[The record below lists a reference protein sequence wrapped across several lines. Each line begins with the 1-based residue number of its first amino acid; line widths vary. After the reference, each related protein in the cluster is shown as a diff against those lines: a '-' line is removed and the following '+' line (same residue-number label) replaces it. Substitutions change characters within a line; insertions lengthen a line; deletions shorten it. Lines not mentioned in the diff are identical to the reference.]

1 MNVRYRHE
9 EHAGGA
15 GDARAAKDA
24 PATSPG
30 TQRDAQANSRTQ
42 GKIGRRTE
50 RIEDGPLLRG
60 KGKYVGDVEIPGGL
74 YAAFVRSSHAHALIH
89 GIDTT
94 EALRREGVVAVIT
107 AAEMSKY
114 LTNLRMPLGF
124 PTTALPTGITP
135 YVLTPKEVCFVGEA
149 VAMVIA
155 TTRYAA
161 EDGAGDV
168 QVDYEPLPAVS
179 DCRRAL
185 DPEAPRVRTESPDN
199 ALTRFTV
206 AYGDCEQAF
215 AQADHVFQDSLHQ
228 HRGGA
233 HPMEGR
239 GVVAEYDELRDT
251 LTVWSSTQMAHE
263 LQFTL
268 AELLGVAETRIRVI
282 TPDVGGGFG
291 AKFLIY
297 PEEIAVAAAALNL
310 RQPIKWIED
319 RVEHFLCSIQ
329 ERDQYWDVEIA
340 VDAQAHVLGIRGSMV
355 HDQGA
360 YTPQG
365 INCPYN
371 AVTGV
376 TGPYMVPN
384 FSVDAAVAQTNKV
397 YTIPVRGAGYPEGA
411 FVMER
416 LLDRVAQGL
425 GMDRAEVRRR
435 NLVTVDKLPYVKPLK
450 QRSGKPITLD
460 TGDYLRSQETALQAI
475 DYAGFAARKAQARA
489 QGRYIGIGLAN
500 AVKGTGRGPFESASV
515 RISATGHISAATGA
529 MAMGQGMRTA
539 MAQIVAD
546 VLGVPV
552 QDVQVITGDTSAISM
567 GIGGF
572 ASRQTVTGGSSM
584 LLAARQV
591 EAKARKV
598 AAFVL
603 KVDEQALEVADGKVW
618 VRAEPEKSITL
629 AQIARTLRGIPG
641 YDLPPDTG
649 AGLEATVC
657 WEPEAMTYANAS
669 HACEVEVD
677 PATGNVAIL
686 RYIAMQDCGRLI
698 NPLIV
703 EGQIHGGIVHGIGN
717 ALFEYMRY
725 DDNAQPL
732 STTYADYLLPTSTEI
747 PHLELIFSESPTD
760 TNPLG
765 VKGVGEVGTI
775 PVTSAIAS
783 AIDDALSDFNIHV
796 SAIPVDPVR
805 LVQLMDQAV

>member
-1 MNVRYRHE
+1 MNAMYRFDE
-9 EHAGGA
+9 QSGGA
-15 GDARAAKDA
+15 SGVRAAKDA
-24 PATSPG
+24 PLPAGPAPT
-30 TQRDAQANSRTQ
+30 AQGE
-42 GKIGRRTE
+42 GKIGRRIE
-50 RIEDGPLLRG
+50 RVEDGPLLRG
-60 KGKYVGDVEIPGGL
+60 KGRYVGDVDVPGGL
-74 YAAFVRSSHAHALIH
+74 HAAFVRSPHAHATLLA
-89 GIDTT
+89 IDTAA
-94 EALRREGVVAVIT
+94 ALKREGVVAVLT
-107 AAEMSKY
+107 ATDMSRY

-135 YVLTPKEVCFVGEA
+135 FVLTPKEVCFVGEA

-155 TTRYAA
+155 TSRYAA

-168 QVDYEPLPAVS
+168 QVDYAVLPAVS
-179 DCRRAL
+179 DCRQAL
-185 DPEAPRVRTESPDN
+185 EPQAPRVRTDFPDN

-206 AYGDCEQAF
+206 AYGDCDQAF
-215 AQADHVFQDSLHQ
+215 AQAAHVFKDTLHQ

-282 TPDVGGGFG
+282 APDVGGGFG

-297 PEEIAVAAAALNL
+297 PEEIAIAAAALHL
-310 RQPIKWIED
+310 RQPVKWIED

-329 ERDQYWDVEIA
+329 ERDQFWDVEIA
-340 VDAQAHVLGIRGSMV
+340 VDAHARVLGIRGHMV

-376 TGPYMVPN
+376 TGPYVVPN
-384 FSVDAAVAQTNKV
+384 FSIDAVVAQTNKV

-416 LLDRVAQGL
+416 LLDRVAQGMEL
-425 GMDRAEVRRR
+425 DRAEVRRR

-450 QRSGKPITLD
+450 QRSGKAITLD
-460 TGDYLRSQETALQAI
+460 TGDYVASQETVLRAI
-475 DYAGFAARKAQARA
+475 DYAGFATRKALART
-489 QGRYIGIGLAN
+489 QGRHIGIGLAN

-546 VLGVPV
+546 VLGVEV
-552 QDVQVITGDTSAISM
+552 RDVQVTSGDTSSISM

-598 AAFVL
+598 AAHLLNVGE
-603 KVDEQALEVADGKVW
+603 DALEVRNGKVQL
-618 VRAEPEKSITL
+618 RSDAEKSVTL

-641 YDLPPDTG
+641 YDLPAGAG

-657 WEPEAMTYANAS
+657 WEPEAMTYANAC

-677 PATGNVAIL
+677 VDTGNVTIL
-686 RYIAMQDCGRLI
+686 RYIALQDCGRLI

-703 EGQIHGGIVHGIGN
+703 EGQVHGGIVHGIGN

-725 DDNAQPL
+725 DHNAQPL
-732 STTYADYLLPTSTEI
+732 TTTFADYLLPTSTEI
-747 PHLELIFSESPTD
+747 PHLELIFTQSPTD

-775 PVTSAIAS
+775 PVTAAIAS
-783 AIDDALSDFNIHV
+783 AIDDALSEFGMHV
-796 SAIPVDPVR
+796 SAIPVDPVQ
-805 LVQLMDQAV
+805 LVRQMEQAA

>member
-1 MNVRYRHE
+1 M
-9 EHAGGA
+9 
-15 GDARAAKDA
+15 
-24 PATSPG
+24 
-30 TQRDAQANSRTQ
+30 
-42 GKIGRRTE
+42 GRRIE
-50 RIEDGPLLRG
+50 RVEDGPLLRG
-60 KGKYVGDVEIPGGL
+60 KGRYVGDVDVPGGL
-74 YAAFVRSSHAHALIH
+74 HAAFVRSPHAHATLLA
-89 GIDTT
+89 IDTAA
-94 EALRREGVVAVIT
+94 ALKREGVVAVLT
-107 AAEMSKY
+107 ATDMSRY

-135 YVLTPKEVCFVGEA
+135 FVLTPKEVCFVGEA

-155 TTRYAA
+155 TSRYAA

-168 QVDYEPLPAVS
+168 QVDYAVLPAVS
-179 DCRRAL
+179 DCRQAL
-185 DPEAPRVRTESPDN
+185 EPQAPRVRTDFPDN

-206 AYGDCEQAF
+206 AYGDCDQAF
-215 AQADHVFQDSLHQ
+215 AQAAHVFKDTLHQ

-282 TPDVGGGFG
+282 APDVGGGFG

-297 PEEIAVAAAALNL
+297 PEEIAIAAAALHL
-310 RQPIKWIED
+310 RQPVKWIED

-329 ERDQYWDVEIA
+329 ERDQFWDVEIA
-340 VDAQAHVLGIRGSMV
+340 VDAHARVLGIRGHMV

-376 TGPYMVPN
+376 TGPYVVPN
-384 FSVDAAVAQTNKV
+384 FSIDAVVAQTNKV

-416 LLDRVAQGL
+416 LLDRVAQGMEL
-425 GMDRAEVRRR
+425 DRAEVRRR

-450 QRSGKPITLD
+450 QRSGKAITLD
-460 TGDYLRSQETALQAI
+460 TGDYVASQETVLRAI
-475 DYAGFAARKAQARA
+475 DYAGFATRKALART
-489 QGRYIGIGLAN
+489 QGRHIGIGLAN

-546 VLGVPV
+546 VLGVEV
-552 QDVQVITGDTSAISM
+552 RDVQVTSGDTSSISM

-598 AAFVL
+598 AAHLLNVGE
-603 KVDEQALEVADGKVW
+603 DALEVRNGKVQL
-618 VRAEPEKSITL
+618 RSDAEKSVTL

-641 YDLPPDTG
+641 YDLPAGAG

-657 WEPEAMTYANAS
+657 WEPEAMTYANAC

-677 PATGNVAIL
+677 VDTGNVTIL
-686 RYIAMQDCGRLI
+686 RYIALQDCGRLI

-703 EGQIHGGIVHGIGN
+703 EGQVHGGIVHGIGN

-725 DDNAQPL
+725 DHNAQPL
-732 STTYADYLLPTSTEI
+732 TTTFADYLLPTSTEI
-747 PHLELIFSESPTD
+747 PHLELIFTQSPTD

-775 PVTSAIAS
+775 PVTAAIAS
-783 AIDDALSDFNIHV
+783 AIDDALSEFGMHV
-796 SAIPVDPVR
+796 SAIPVDPVQ
-805 LVQLMDQAV
+805 LVRQMEQAA